1 MLTDTAI
8 KAIKPTSKDQWI
20 CDGNGLYLRVRKTGG
35 KSWVIRRKR
44 QGHTRIITL
53 GKYPKLRLKAARL
66 KAAELGSENTW
77 SKLTLGALLDE
88 WFEDQIS
95 PRYKRPRQIRLY
107 LNRVSPELKGMKIRD
122 ITRADTRIFLKQ
134 YSNERGPVGANR
146 LLAILKQA
154 FKYAVEAGYIAAS
167 PIAGLSRR
175 LVGGEEKPRDRVLTD
190 DEIRLL
196 WCTNA
201 QHTSL
206 LRFLLLTGQ
215 RIGETQLATW
225 EDIDG
230 ERWLIPAQNTKN
242 AREHWVALP
251 RQAQELLKGLD
262 RDRRT
267 IFGRA
272 TTTGVQAW
280 LRRWADREEITP
292 RFTPHDLRRTFAT
305 RLNELGVAPHVVER
319 ILNHTL
325 QGVMKV
331 YNQAEYADERA
342 EAMQLWADELDR
354 IRSSKSL

>member
-1 MLTDTAI
+1 MLTDIAI
-8 KAIKPTSKDQWI
+8 KALNPASKDQWV

-53 GKYPKLRLKAARL
+53 GKYPQLRLREARL
-66 KAAELGSENTW
+66 KAALLDSENTW
-77 SKLTLGALLDE
+77 SKLTLRELLDE
-88 WFEDQIS
+88 WYEDQIRPNYKS
-95 PRYKRPRQIRLY
+95 PRQVALY
-107 LNRVSPELKGMKIRD
+107 LKRVSSELLAQKIRD
-122 ITRADTRIFLKQ
+122 ITRADVRSFLKK

-146 LLAILKQA
+146 LLAILRQA
-154 FKYAVEAGYIAAS
+154 LRYAVEAGYIAES

-175 LVGGEEKPRDRVLTD
+175 LVGGEEKTRDRVLTD
-190 DEIRLL
+190 DEIRSL
-196 WCTNA
+196 WRTDA

-215 RIGETQLATW
+215 RIGETQLAIW
-225 EDIDG
+225 DDVDG
-230 ERWLIPAQNTKN
+230 DRWSIPAKNAKN
-242 AREHWVALP
+242 AREHWVALS
-251 RQAQELLKGLD
+251 RQAQELLEGLD

-280 LRRWADREEITP
+280 LRRWADREKITP

-325 QGVMKV
+325 QGVMKI
-331 YNQAEYADERA
+331 YNQAEYAAERI
-342 EAMQLWADELDR
+342 EAMQRWGDEVER
-354 IRSSKSL
+354 IVAED